1 MTPAN
6 DTIPAPANN
15 DTITSGTGNDTIVAP
30 AGNDS
35 LSAPS
40 GNDTLTASAA
50 NDTLAEPTT
59 DDRLTFLES
68 AVKTMAG
75 TLYAPNGGGAE
86 QVAEAQALYEILR
99 SE

>member
-6 DTIPAPANN
+6 DTNPALANN
-15 DTITSGTGNDTIVAP
+15 DTIVAS

-40 GNDTLTASAA
+40 GNDTLTASTA
-50 NDTLAEPTT
+50 NDTVASTT
-59 DDRLTFLES
+59 EDRLTFLES
-68 AVKTMAG
+68 AVKTIAG
-75 TLYAPNGGGAE
+75 TLYAPNGGGAD
-86 QVAEAQALYEILR
+86 QVAEAQALYETLR